1 MVNLSHLRL
10 TLFVGLLS
18 CITSSMYSFGS
29 GIPAVT
35 CTENKFTLLTDCQYL
50 TNTSVF
56 VILFILS
63 SYINCQWQ
71 GPDGFI
77 RIMLE
82 HILKSNLNKIHNYS
96 ALMML
101 TKADRG
107 SSSMHLQRPDSGHQ
121 HDHVRSQAR
130 VAALDVEE
138 LLHANVSTKASFS
151 HWG

>member
-10 TLFVGLLS
+10 TLFGWLLS
-18 CITSSMYSFGS
+18 CITSSMYSLGS

-63 SYINCQWQ
+63 SYITCQQTGTRWK
-71 GPDGFI
+71 PNYNL
-77 RIMLE
+77 IMLE
-82 HILKSNLNKIHNYS
+82 HIFKSNLNKIHNYS

-101 TKADRG
+101 PKADRG
-107 SSSMHLQRPDSGHQ
+107 SSSMHL
-121 HDHVRSQAR
+121 
-130 VAALDVEE
+130 
-138 LLHANVSTKASFS
+138 
-151 HWG
+151 